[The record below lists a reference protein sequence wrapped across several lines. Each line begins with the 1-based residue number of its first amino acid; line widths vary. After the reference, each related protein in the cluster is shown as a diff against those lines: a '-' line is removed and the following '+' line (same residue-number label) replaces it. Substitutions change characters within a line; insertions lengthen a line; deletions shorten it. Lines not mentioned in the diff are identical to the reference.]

1 MDRFF
6 YKLEIFIVF
15 PERKIIYDMLI
26 HSFFF
31 QYGKELFNKGKLM
44 NAAFCFAE
52 KLKVDCVIFHDV
64 DMFPADDRINY
75 GCPDTPRHI
84 GAYVNTLGYR
94 LAF

>member
-1 MDRFF
+1 
-6 YKLEIFIVF
+6 
-15 PERKIIYDMLI
+15 
-26 HSFFF
+26 
-31 QYGKELFNKGKLM
+31 M